1 MGQLKSDGKAID
13 VQAPGSTALTFG
25 ELYRIDTWTGI
36 AMKTVGA
43 SDVDRNLSFEVS
55 ERIWYVVLPAAV
67 TGARGDLI
75 YWTAGAGFKRG
86 TVDATGTATG
96 TAIAKVEE
104 AKDGNNVAGI
114 RVLNIT

>member
-1 MGQLKSDGKAID
+1 MGQLKHDGKAID
-13 VQAPGSTALTFG
+13 VAVPGSTAVTFG
-25 ELYRIDTWTGI
+25 EIYRIDTWTGI

-43 SDVDRNLSFEVS
+43 SDVDRNMAMEVS
-55 ERIWYVVLPAAV
+55 ERIWYVVVPAGV
-67 TGARGDLI
+67 TGARGDLL

-86 TVDATGTATG
+86 TTDLTGTATG